1 MWGKIQY
8 ESTIFMQNFKN
19 RFNSIKHAE
28 LCHRIK
34 EKRVC
39 LENKIPVI
47 VRVKSETVHPKKVS
61 G

>member
-1 MWGKIQY
+1 
-8 ESTIFMQNFKN
+8 MQNFKN

-61 G
+61 GLKRTMMLKFLVL